1 MRLTILF
8 SGDAVLEYLALC
20 FNADHYLVGLS
31 GVPDYKLVL
40 WNWKKGVRLH
50 SISTS
55 IRNATTL
62 SFCAGN
68 NPKSPK
74 LLLTETVDGPLSVW
88 KIKRCGEDIR
98 LDEQTITRE
107 AEILNQHLT
116 ATWAYPNYMYILT
129 KMGTIFRVNHEKGT
143 TSALLLTKEIEQY
156 LQPPVKTNTF
166 LRPHFDG
173 LVVVSP
179 KIVLLMRVAGEI
191 GHTSLMKK
199 VDLLQPVLNLADFY
213 NSYRYI
219 GWTPTGNILN
229 LQVTDNN
236 IHQQLVWSKT
246 DKRKYLAAGF
256 LQPES
261 SHFVALDNTNTLQ
274 IFSVHSKEEV
284 LRKTFPMEC
293 KFLLTHPKLP
303 IVFVLTADGRVL
315 VVVVVIKILPP
326 KSKEIEEFSGDEEA
340 EITGKDVSLEVKA
353 CLFQE
358 TRVQSHP
365 LDFGEFDN
373 SANFVVMGGKDHN
386 KVFLCEIQSNLKP
399 AGGGT
404 FMKGPN
410 KRKKGF
416 QPSFD
421 APGGTAP
428 QKSVEEQEIVKEDVP
443 PEDDSK
449 YFKTCHA
456 ARFEGVLLD
465 LSFVNKTLVCLTS
478 TPSDEPGNVNESE
491 RIRYS
496 GDQVTIFSVDKAAK
510 TIQISSIVMLK
521 GRCSGTKVVSH

>member
-1 MRLTILF
+1 M
-8 SGDAVLEYLALC
+8 EYLAFC
-20 FNADHYLVGLS
+20 FNADSYLVGLS
-31 GVPDYKLVL
+31 GVPDFKLVL

-55 IRNATTL
+55 IRDATTL

-98 LDEQTITRE
+98 FDEQFITE
-107 AEILNQHLT
+107 EPEILRDHLS
-116 ATWAYPNYMYILT
+116 ATWVYPNYLYVLT
-129 KMGTIFRVNHEKGT
+129 KMGTIFRVNHEKKT
-143 TSALLLTKEIEQY
+143 TSALLLTKDVEQY
-156 LQPPVKTNTF
+156 LYPPIKTNTF

-213 NSYRYI
+213 VSYRFI
-219 GWTPTGNILN
+219 GWTNQTGNILN
-229 LQVTDNN
+229 LQITDNN
-236 IHQQLVWSKT
+236 IHQQMVWSKT

-261 SHFVALDNTNTLQ
+261 SHFVALDNTNSLQ
-274 IFSVHSKEEV
+274 IFSIHSKEEV

-303 IVFVLTADGRVL
+303 IVFVLTSDGRVL
-315 VVVVVIKILPP
+315 IVVIVIKILPP
-326 KSKEIEEFSGDEEA
+326 KSKEIEEFSGDEET
-340 EITGKDVSLEVKA
+340 EISQLKDVSLEVKA

-358 TRVQSHP
+358 TRVQSNP

-373 SANFVVMGGKDHN
+373 SANFVAMGGREHN
-386 KVFLCEIQSNLKP
+386 KVFLCEIQN
-399 AGGGT
+399 
-404 FMKGPN
+404 
-410 KRKKGF
+410 R
-416 QPSFD
+416 
-421 APGGTAP
+421 
-428 QKSVEEQEIVKEDVP
+428 
-443 PEDDSK
+443 
-449 YFKTCHA
+449 
-456 ARFEGVLLD
+456 
-465 LSFVNKTLVCLTS
+465 
-478 TPSDEPGNVNESE
+478 
-491 RIRYS
+491 
-496 GDQVTIFSVDKAAK
+496 
-510 TIQISSIVMLK
+510 
-521 GRCSGTKVVSH
+521 